1 MKNSTQR
8 ANRIPRGLRNCNPL
22 NIRKSGDNWV
32 GQCGHDGA
40 FVKFIDVKHGIR
52 AAFRL
57 LYTYYYRYYCITVED
72 IINRWAPPKEN
83 NTKNYIKRV
92 CDYSGF
98 PPNEIIKVANPV
110 WKEKAIKLVAA
121 MANVE
126 LGGDYLS
133 ISIIGE
139 AYDMAFPKNYK

>member
-1 MKNSTQR
+1 MKDSAKR

-22 NIRKSGDNWV
+22 NIRKSGDYWV
-32 GQCGHDGA
+32 GQCGHDGS
-40 FVKFIDVKHGIR
+40 FVKFIDIKHGIR

-57 LYTYYYRYYCITVED
+57 LYTYGYRYDCKSVES

-83 NTKNYIKRV
+83 NTQTYIKRV
-92 CDYSGF
+92 CAYGGF
-98 PPNEIIKVANPV
+98 SPEEVINVAYTSER
-110 WKEKAIKLVAA
+110 EKAIKLVAA

-133 ISIIGE
+133 TSIIGE